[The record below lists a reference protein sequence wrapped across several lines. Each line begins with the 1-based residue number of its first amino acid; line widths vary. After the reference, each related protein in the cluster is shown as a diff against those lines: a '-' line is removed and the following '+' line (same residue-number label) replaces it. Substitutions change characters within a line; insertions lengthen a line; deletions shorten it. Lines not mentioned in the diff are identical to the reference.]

1 MPRLSVAAEGGI
13 TALGGPG
20 LGGVP
25 PGEGSGLP
33 AYKKCR
39 PEGGGSPTGGKVR
52 CRRERTTPPEGDVLL
67 SAVCLGM
74 SFRTYLPRADCP
86 RTHLERYLPHAP
98 KPRSHF

>member
-1 MPRLSVAAEGGI
+1 M
-13 TALGGPG
+13 
-20 LGGVP
+20 GGVP

-39 PEGGGSPTGGKVR
+39 PEGVGSPTGGKVR

-74 SFRTYLPRADCP
+74 SFLTYLPRADCP